1 MLYYKTIHPETLELL
16 KRLQNLDVFKSLRL
30 VGGTALALQIGHRA
44 SDDIDLFGS
53 LNSDKISI
61 SEALNKIGK
70 VAIINTTENINVYTV
85 NEIKVDIVNYPYPW
99 LAAEINEENLR
110 LAALKDISAMKLAA
124 ITGRGTKKDFID
136 IYFLLEFFSLE
147 QILGFYQQKYR
158 DGSQFLVLKSL
169 SYFEDANPDISP
181 KMISNI
187 NWEEIK
193 EVIKTHIYEFE
204 NK

>member
-16 KRLQNLDVFKSLRL
+16 KKLQSLDVFKSLRL
-30 VGGTALALQIGHRA
+30 VGGTALALQIGHRV
-44 SDDIDLFGS
+44 SDDIDLFGP
-53 LNSDKISI
+53 LKSDKISI
-61 SEALNKIGK
+61 SEALNEIGK
-70 VAIINTTENINVYTV
+70 VAVINTTENINVYTV
-85 NEIKVDIVNYPYPW
+85 NGIKVDIVNYPYPW
-99 LAAEINEENLR
+99 LAAEISEKNLR

-136 IYFLLEFFSLE
+136 IYFLLEIFSLE
-147 QILGFYQQKYR
+147 QILGFYQQKYS

-181 KMISNI
+181 KMFSNI

-193 EVIKTHIYEFE
+193 EVIKIHIYEFE